1 MKAKEIS
8 LWLERAEDS
17 IESAKLNFKSDL
29 LLASINRAYYTMFYY
44 VSALLFT
51 QNIFTKSH
59 TGLLNKFNELFIKSG
74 KIDSKYSKIIHKAFG
89 YRQTADYELEVNIS
103 EEECKIL
110 IENAEEF
117 YSVCKKYIENL

>member
-59 TGLLNKFNELFIKSG
+59 TGCLINLMNCLSN
-74 KIDSKYSKIIHKAFG
+74 
-89 YRQTADYELEVNIS
+89 LE
-103 EEECKIL
+103 K
-110 IENAEEF
+110 
-117 YSVCKKYIENL
+117 